1 MATVTNNIVTTG
13 LTGKV
18 GNLVFRMR
26 GKKTTAYVLSPRKGP
41 LSEKQKEAQI
51 DFRIAVMRA
60 KNALSINAEREHFE
74 KLAKNEGKESAYS
87 AAVSYFFKLA
97 HK

>member
-41 LSEKQKEAQI
+41 LSEKQIEAQI
-51 DFRIAVMRA
+51 DFKEAVVRA
-60 KNALSINAEREHFE
+60 KKSVKH
-74 KLAKNEGKESAYS
+74 
-87 AAVSYFFKLA
+87 
-97 HK
+97 

>member
-18 GNLVFRMR
+18 GNLVFRRR
-26 GKKTTAYVLSPRKGP
+26 GKKTTAYVLSPREKP
-41 LSEKQKEAQI
+41 LSEKQIESQI
-51 DFRIAVMRA
+51 DFRVAVMQA
-60 KNALSINAEREHFE
+60 KKALSIDSEREKFE
-74 KLAKNEGKESAYS
+74 KLAKQEGKESAYS
-87 AAVSYFFKLA
+87 AAVSYYFKLI

>member
-18 GNLVFRMR
+18 GNLVFRRR

-41 LSEKQKEAQI
+41 LSEKQIEAQI
-51 DFRIAVMRA
+51 DFREAVVLA
-60 KNALSINAEREHFE
+60 KNALSIEAEREQFE
-74 KLAKNEGKESAYS
+74 KLAKKEGKESA
-87 AAVSYFFKLA
+87 
-97 HK
+97 